1 MDKWCDPPDDCIISP
16 CSVTI
21 FLGVKAW
28 DCIWLTCIVKPKVEL
43 AKPFSSEGTSFIV
56 FLLVSFFLFLF
67 HRSFFFF
74 VARSWFSI
82 FYKLLFLLLLLLL
95 LFLFKKWCLFGSK
108 QFSIRSICLDSA
120 STFCVLHFFFFL
132 LAPLALFMSHKQ
144 CIKVNEQCFVSV
156 NSNRKFMF
164 LLFSVFNKI
173 SGIQMPM

>member
-1 MDKWCDPPDDCIISP
+1 MDKWRDPPDDYIIST
-16 CSVTI
+16 CSVTS

-67 HRSFFFF
+67 HRSFFFSLLG
-74 VARSWFSI
+74 RDSPFSI
-82 FYKLLFLLLLLLL
+82 SFCFYYYYYYYY
-95 LFLFKKWCLFGSK
+95 LFKKWCLFGSK

-120 STFCVLHFFFFL
+120 STFCILHFFFFL
-132 LAPLALFMSHKQ
+132 LAPLALLMSHKQ

-164 LLFSVFNKI
+164 LLFLFFSKI
-173 SGIQMPM
+173 SGIQMPI